1 MKKLLT
7 QIVPCVFLVALLTAC
22 GHTHSPAD
30 GWELNAKEHW
40 QSCECGETLNTAAHT
55 LDESSVCTACGA
67 EIQDFGDFVDV
78 STYSEYGDPLRM
90 TSYDANGGVTS
101 DMRYEYEY
109 DADGNKLSH
118 KYYGDGVLM
127 EEAVYEAG
135 EPVQYT
141 SYYEDGTK
149 NVSEYDEDGNVVST
163 VFYDADGTVS
173 STTESEYAYTADGES
188 YEAKNTMTDFEGAKY
203 IGEYNEQGD
212 QTAWIYYDA
221 EGNLVTEERYEFEY
235 DEEGDLR
242 AKRTYVD
249 GALTEELL
257 YTTVIYG
264 NGWMSYPSTVID
276 YASDGSKTVTEYD
289 ENDEIVSVTTYD
301 AAGNEIAA
309 G

>member
-118 KYYGDGVLM
+118 
-127 EEAVYEAG
+127 
-135 EPVQYT
+135 
-141 SYYEDGTK
+141 
-149 NVSEYDEDGNVVST
+149 
-163 VFYDADGTVS
+163 
-173 STTESEYAYTADGES
+173 
-188 YEAKNTMTDFEGAKY
+188 
-203 IGEYNEQGD
+203 
-212 QTAWIYYDA
+212 
-221 EGNLVTEERYEFEY
+221 
-235 DEEGDLR
+235 
-242 AKRTYVD
+242 
-249 GALTEELL
+249 
-257 YTTVIYG
+257 
-264 NGWMSYPSTVID
+264 
-276 YASDGSKTVTEYD
+276 
-289 ENDEIVSVTTYD
+289 
-301 AAGNEIAA
+301 
-309 G
+309 